1 MSLFITCN
9 FITLQRQ
16 CWSPAWI
23 NPWDRRPKRIN
34 AKHKKNEPVE
44 VSEQIFYM
52 SKIISLIGSCLS
64 LHHVSGSFQFV
75 MFKSKIR
82 QLLSLPVMKTW
93 MWLSFSCESERLS
106 EECGLRSTKMS
117 EDNGGDVQ
125 REAGL
130 LANSIISTQMWQD
143 WRLKTPM

>member
-1 MSLFITCN
+1 M
-9 FITLQRQ
+9 
-16 CWSPAWI
+16 
-23 NPWDRRPKRIN
+23 
-34 AKHKKNEPVE
+34 NEPVE

-75 MFKSKIR
+75 LFKSKIR
-82 QLLSLPVMKTW
+82 QLLSLPVMKAW

-106 EECGLRSTKMS
+106 EGCRLRSTKMS
-117 EDNGGDVQ
+117 EGNGGDVQ

-143 WRLKTPM
+143 CRLKTPM

>member
-9 FITLQRQ
+9 CITLQRQ

-23 NPWDRRPKRIN
+23 NPWDRRPNQIN

-75 MFKSKIR
+75 LFTSKIR

-106 EECGLRSTKMS
+106 EECGLRSSRWVKIM
-117 EDNGGDVQ
+117 EEMF
-125 REAGL
+125 RERRGC
-130 LANSIISTQMWQD
+130 WQ
-143 WRLKTPM
+143 TPLSPHKCGRTAD